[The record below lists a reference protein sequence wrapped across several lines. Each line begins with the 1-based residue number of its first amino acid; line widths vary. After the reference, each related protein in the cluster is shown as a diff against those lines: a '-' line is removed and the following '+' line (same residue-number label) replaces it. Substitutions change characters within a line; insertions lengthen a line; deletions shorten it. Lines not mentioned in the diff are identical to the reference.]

1 MDIRGL
7 GYERVRQLLD
17 AGLVRDV
24 GDLYDLTEAQLVQ
37 LDRFAEQS
45 ASQLVQAIDASRQ
58 QPLSLL
64 LFGLGIRHV
73 GKQVA
78 QLLARRFGSLDALM
92 SAHRDTIDEVPGI
105 GGAVADAVAGFLE
118 EPRNRELIERLRA
131 AGVNF
136 AEPESSGGQGVLAG
150 QVFVLTGTLPTLS
163 RGEATAFIEQAG
175 AHVSGSVSRKTS
187 VVVAGDDAGSKL
199 EKARKL
205 GIEVI
210 DEAELL
216 RRLGRI
222 P

>member
-1 MDIRGL
+1 
-7 GYERVRQLLD
+7 
-17 AGLVRDV
+17 
-24 GDLYDLTEAQLVQ
+24 
-37 LDRFAEQS
+37 
-45 ASQLVQAIDASRQ
+45 
-58 QPLSLL
+58 
-64 LFGLGIRHV
+64 
-73 GKQVA
+73 
-78 QLLARRFGSLDALM
+78 
-92 SAHRDTIDEVPGI
+92 
-105 GGAVADAVAGFLE
+105 VADAVAGFLE